1 MKDVMGLIYTSKNE
15 TTLRELTVSRAVAA
29 LPVAGR
35 YRMIDF
41 TLSNMVNSGIRNVG
55 VIMQKNYHSL
65 MDHLGSGKEWDLHTR
80 QNGLF
85 ILPPFSTRESI
96 GTEGGIL
103 EALRSNMN
111 YLRRSRQE
119 LVVLVNSHTAMNTTF
134 NDLID
139 FHVEKQADITLVYSK
154 KAADE
159 IEHSLTLTRRHVFMD
174 VNADGLVTEF
184 EVGANHPKTNNF
196 YMDILVIR
204 RELLI
209 QLVDHAFAQS
219 YHDINRD
226 LLQRYIA
233 NQELRICGYEYTG
246 YNRRV
251 ETINSYYGLN
261 MDLLQTAPRR
271 ELFNVN
277 NPVFTKIRDEVPA
290 RYIPGSKV
298 TNSLVADGCVI
309 EGTVENCV
317 LFRGVHIGPGAVVK
331 NSILMQEDYIEEG
344 VELENVILDKK
355 VTVKR
360 GERLIAPHS
369 YPIVIGKNI
378 TI

>member
-15 TTLRELTVSRAVAA
+15 TTMRELTVSRAVAA

-55 VIMQKNYHSL
+55 VIMQRNYHSL

-96 GTEGGIL
+96 GPEGGIL
-103 EALRSNMN
+103 ETLRSNMN

-134 NDLID
+134 NDLVE
-139 FHVEKQADITLVYSK
+139 FHLDKQADITLVYAK
-154 KAADE
+154 KADDAVE
-159 IEHSLTLTRRHVFMD
+159 KSHSLTRRHVFMD
-174 VNADGLVTEF
+174 VNADGLITEL
-184 EVGANHPKTNNF
+184 EVGANKPKTNNF

-209 QLVDHAFAQS
+209 QLVDDAFAQS

-226 LLQRYIA
+226 LLQRYVA
-233 NQELRICGYEYTG
+233 NQELRVCGYEYKG

-251 ETINSYYGLN
+251 ETINSFFELN
-261 MDLLQTAPRR
+261 MDLLQAGPRR
-271 ELFNVN
+271 ELFNPET
-277 NPVFTKIRDEVPA
+277 PVFTKIRDEVPA
-290 RYIPGSKV
+290 RYMPGSKV
-298 TNSLVADGCVI
+298 TNSLVADGCII

-331 NSILMQEDYIEEG
+331 NSILMQEDDIEEG

-360 GERLIAPHS
+360 NERLIAPSS
-369 YPIVIGKNI
+369 YPIVIGKNR

>member
-15 TTLRELTVSRAVAA
+15 TTLRELTIHRAVAA

-85 ILPPFSTRESI
+85 ILPPFSTRESV
-96 GTEGGIL
+96 GTAGGIL
-103 EALRSNMN
+103 EALHSNMN
-111 YLRRSRQE
+111 YLRRSTQE
-119 LVVLVNSHTAMNTTF
+119 LVILVNSHTAMNTTF
-134 NDLID
+134 EDLLA
-139 FHVEKQADITLVYSK
+139 FHEESEADITMVYSK
-154 KAADE
+154 KKMDE
-159 IEHSLTLTRRHVFMD
+159 IDQTTTLTPRHVFLGISE
-174 VNADGLVTEF
+174 NGLVTEI
-184 EVGANHPKTNNF
+184 EAGPRQPKTDNF
-196 YMDILVIR
+196 YMDILVMR

-209 QLVDHAFAQS
+209 QLVDDAYAQN
-219 YHDINRD
+219 YHDFNRD
-226 LLQRYIA
+226 VLQRYVA
-233 NQELRICGYEYTG
+233 NQHLRICGYEYKG

-251 ETINSYYGLN
+251 ETINSYYALN
-261 MDLLQTAPRR
+261 MDLIKAEPRR
-271 ELFNVN
+271 ELFGV

-290 RYIPGSKV
+290 RYMPGAKV
-298 TNSLVADGCVI
+298 VNSLVADGCVI
-309 EGTVENCV
+309 EGTVENSV
-317 LFRGVHIGPGAVVK
+317 LFRGVYVGPNTHIK
-331 NSILMQEDYIEEG
+331 NSILMQEDNIEEG
-344 VELENVILDKK
+344 VELEGVILDKQ

-360 GERLIAPHS
+360 NERLIAPTN
-369 YPIVIGKNI
+369 YPIVIGKNT

>member
-15 TTLRELTVSRAVAA
+15 TTMRELTVSRAIAA

-41 TLSNMVNSGIRNVG
+41 TISNMVNSGIRNVG
-55 VIMQKNYHSL
+55 VIMQRNYHSL

-85 ILPPFSTRESI
+85 ILPPFSTRENI
-96 GTEGGIL
+96 GPEGGIL

-134 NDLID
+134 NDLVE
-139 FHVEKQADITLVYSK
+139 FHQEKQADITLVYAK
-154 KAADE
+154 KSADDVE
-159 IEHSLTLTRRHVFMD
+159 QSHTLTRRHVFMD
-174 VNADGLVTEF
+174 VNADGLVTEL
-184 EVGANHPKTNNF
+184 EVGPNNPKTDNF

-209 QLVDHAFAQS
+209 QLVDDAFAQS

-226 LLQRYIA
+226 LLQRYVSS
-233 NQELRICGYEYTG
+233 QELRVCGYEYKG

-251 ETINSYYGLN
+251 ETINSFFELN
-261 MDLLQTAPRR
+261 MDLLKTEPRR
-271 ELFNVN
+271 ELFNPET
-277 NPVFTKIRDEVPA
+277 PVFTKIRDEVPA
-290 RYIPGSKV
+290 RYMPGSKV
-298 TNSLVADGCVI
+298 VNSLVADGCVI

-331 NSILMQEDYIEEG
+331 NSILMQEDDIEEG

-360 GERLIAPHS
+360 NERLIAPSS
-369 YPIVIGKNI
+369 YPIVIGKNR

>member
-15 TTLRELTVSRAVAA
+15 TTLRELTIHRAVAA

-85 ILPPFSTRESI
+85 ILPPFSTRESV
-96 GTEGGIL
+96 GTAGGIL
-103 EALRSNMN
+103 EALHSNMN
-111 YLRRSRQE
+111 YLRRSTQE
-119 LVVLVNSHTAMNTTF
+119 LVILVNSHTAMNTTF
-134 NDLID
+134 EDLLA
-139 FHVEKQADITLVYSK
+139 FHEESEADITMVYSK
-154 KAADE
+154 KKMDE
-159 IEHSLTLTRRHVFMD
+159 IDQTTTLTPRHVFLGISE
-174 VNADGLVTEF
+174 NGLVTEI
-184 EVGANHPKTNNF
+184 EAGPRQPKTDNF
-196 YMDILVIR
+196 YMDILVMR

-209 QLVDHAFAQS
+209 QLVDDAYAQN
-219 YHDINRD
+219 YHDFNRD
-226 LLQRYIA
+226 VLQRYVA
-233 NQELRICGYEYTG
+233 NQHLRICGYEYKG

-251 ETINSYYGLN
+251 ETINSYYALN
-261 MDLLQTAPRR
+261 MDLIKAEPRR
-271 ELFNVN
+271 ELFGV

-290 RYIPGSKV
+290 RYMPGAKV
-298 TNSLVADGCVI
+298 VNSLVADGCVI
-309 EGTVENCV
+309 EGTVENSV
-317 LFRGVHIGPGAVVK
+317 LFRGVYVGPNTHIQ
-331 NSILMQEDYIEEG
+331 NSILMQEDNIEEG
-344 VELENVILDKK
+344 VELEGVILDKQ

-360 GERLIAPHS
+360 NERLIAPTN
-369 YPIVIGKNI
+369 YPIVIGKNT

>member
-15 TTLRELTVSRAVAA
+15 TTLRELTIHRAVAA

-85 ILPPFSTRESI
+85 ILPPFSTREST
-96 GTEGGIL
+96 GNEGGIL
-103 EALRSNMN
+103 EALHSNMN
-111 YLRRSRQE
+111 YLRRSTQE
-119 LVVLVNSHTAMNTTF
+119 LVIVVNSHTAMNTTF
-134 NDLID
+134 EDLLA
-139 FHVEKQADITLVYSK
+139 FHEESEADITMVYSK
-154 KAADE
+154 KKMDE
-159 IEHSLTLTRRHVFMD
+159 IDQTTTLTPRHVFLG
-174 VNADGLVTEF
+174 VSENGQVTEL
-184 EVGANHPKTNNF
+184 EAGSSNPKTDNF

-209 QLVDHAFAQS
+209 QLVDEAYALN

-233 NQELRICGYEYTG
+233 NQQLRICGYEYKG

-251 ETINSYYGLN
+251 ETINSYYALN
-261 MDLLQTAPRR
+261 MDLVQAGPRR
-271 ELFNVN
+271 EMFNE
-277 NPVFTKIRDEVPA
+277 NPVFTKILDQVPA
-290 RYIPGSKV
+290 RYMPGAKV

-309 EGTVENCV
+309 EGTVENSV
-317 LFRGVHIGPGAVVK
+317 LFRGVYVGPNTHIK
-331 NSILMQEDYIEEG
+331 NCILMQEDNIEEG
-344 VELENVILDKK
+344 VELEGVILDKQ

-360 GERLIAPHS
+360 NERLIAPTH
-369 YPIVIGKNI
+369 YPIVIGKNT